1 MSIGRFHLHK
11 CVAPPP
17 PSGWPNLQHENHVW
31 RCFRPECS
39 EEPEYVC
46 GVWQDAMLEMQQNY
60 VKAGRSR
67 GANGK
72 RNKRGRYVSE
82 RVK

>member
-31 RCFRPECS
+31 RCFRPDCNEK
-39 EEPEYVC
+39 PEYVC
-46 GVWQDAMLEMQQNY
+46 GVFEDAMIEIRTS
-60 VKAGRSR
+60 GRAKGGR
-67 GANGK
+67 VAAM
-72 RNKRGRYVSE
+72 RNNRNSKGHWQ
-82 RVK
+82 